1 MQISKSL
8 SDEAVLAEFG
18 ERLARR
24 RLDLSVTQ
32 AELAEQAG
40 VSKRTVERIEAGS
53 SAQMSSLIRVF
64 RVLDLLPV
72 LDQMLPGVAPRPMDI
87 LRYKGK
93 TRQRASSRQRSDRS
107 EKQWSWDDDS

>member
-1 MQISKSL
+1 MQISKLL
-8 SDEAVLAEFG
+8 SDEVILAEFG
-18 ERLARR
+18 ERIARK

-64 RVLDLLPV
+64 RVLDLLPA
-72 LDQMLPGVAPRPMDI
+72 LDRVIPDTRPSPMEI
-87 LRYKGK
+87 LKHKGK
-93 TRQRASSRQRSDRS
+93 ARQRASSRKGSERS
-107 EKQWSWDDDS
+107 EKEWSWDDDT